1 MFYPIYQNDST
12 YTDKNCLTKMSG
24 VWVQVSEE
32 VVDGDEE
39 EGEDNDTETSTTV
52 PNTCSSSNS
61 NQNSAETQSTD
72 LDCDL
77 DDAPPTTTTTTTGPV
92 DLTTVEDTSDAADR
106 NKSSNDAVKV
116 NEIHTFIAN
125 MLNSPL
131 PGSKSEKMLYEAI
144 DTFIPPDILDKIHEK
159 QKEEA
164 ATSALESGGLSSV
177 SKIREIF
184 DDENSSDG
192 E

>member
-1 MFYPIYQNDST
+1 MFYPIYQNGST

-39 EGEDNDTETSTTV
+39 EGEDDDTETSTTV

-77 DDAPPTTTTTTTGPV
+77 DDAPPTTTTTTGPV

-131 PGSKSEKMLYEAI
+131 PGSKSEKMLYEAMC
-144 DTFIPPDILDKIHEK
+144 TFIPPDILDKIHEK

-164 ATSALESGGLSSV
+164 ATSALESDGLSSV